1 MREILIYREFN
12 PLNPPNSLSL
22 RMKQTRLRG
31 SKNWTCFLLVLFS
44 RSSILPG
51 TVNIP
56 FLTLD
61 RSRPRGEREREKK
74 ACILLCCLHCRG
86 SQHVYDAWWDGMEG
100 KVQTASMCQ
109 NTISSLGQERF
120 IQISIQF
127 LLHQQRIRERTSRP
141 GFLTFCH

>member
-1 MREILIYREFN
+1 MHLITVHSSDPVILHFRG
-12 PLNPPNSLSL
+12 
-22 RMKQTRLRG
+22 RLLIKL
-31 SKNWTCFLLVLFS
+31 KNWTCFLLVLFS